1 MLCSSSESPQRAFVV
16 GAVTTPN
23 LQMRTVRP
31 AELRVLSG
39 GSLVRTRKP
48 QSQDCDPGGW
58 LQSPA
63 LDPPPYCAL
72 VRTGRGGQR
81 DHLSGAQE

>member
-1 MLCSSSESPQRAFVV
+1 MICSPSESTQRAFVL

-31 AELRVLSG
+31 AEPRTLSG
-39 GSLVRTRKP
+39 GSLVRTHKP

-58 LQSPA
+58 LQSPT
-63 LDPPPYCAL
+63 LDPFPYCAL
-72 VRTGRGGQR
+72 VRIGRGGQR